1 MLYAYMFPP
10 LLLAIPLFSLFVKL
24 GIGDTRLS
32 LMISHCT
39 ITLPL
44 GVWLLWGFFKQIPHD
59 VEEAAMVDG
68 CSRLHAFIAVV
79 LPLTLPGVLTVAIF
93 SFLLSW
99 TDYTFALVMIGSDF
113 LKTLPA
119 GLDTMVGSYELRW
132 GELMAGSTLIALPL
146 LAMFMFLS
154 RYFIHGLSAGALKG

>member
-1 MLYAYMFPP
+1 M
-10 LLLAIPLFSLFVKL
+10 
-24 GIGDTRLS
+24 
-32 LMISHCT
+32 
-39 ITLPL
+39 
-44 GVWLLWGFFKQIPHD
+44 
-59 VEEAAMVDG
+59 
-68 CSRLHAFIAVV
+68 V

-146 LAMFMFLS
+146 LLMFMFLS